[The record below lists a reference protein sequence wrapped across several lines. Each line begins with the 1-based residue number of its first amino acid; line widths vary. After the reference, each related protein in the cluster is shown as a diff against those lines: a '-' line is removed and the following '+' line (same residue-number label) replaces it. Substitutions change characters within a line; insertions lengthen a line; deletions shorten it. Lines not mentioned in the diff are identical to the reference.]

1 MLRIAVLVFN
11 QWKKRM
17 YMHYFVMVL
26 VPADTEDVMQAVAD
40 LMEPFNHWK
49 EVERSKRY
57 LEDYEI
63 QEMAD
68 HYGLSKID
76 LPALAQY
83 VCEYWERKEG
93 GLDEQ
98 GLFMI
103 ETYNPNS
110 HWDYWAIGGRWDG
123 VIQGK
128 SRNTKGRSNYGPEHE
143 QLQYNICPVRE
154 LPENVLPEWILTP
167 DGKWYEQEM
176 RSLYPT
182 PQENEAWRKVVQPLL
197 EQYQDCFAVGVDC
210 HL

>member
-1 MLRIAVLVFN
+1 MHVFTIVLI
-11 QWKKRM
+11 
-17 YMHYFVMVL
+17 
-26 VPADTEDVMQAVAD
+26 PADTQDIKAAVNALLERFSD
-40 LMEPFNHWK
+40 EK
-49 EVERSKRY
+49 RVEAYKGY
-57 LEDYEI
+57 VKGQKL
-63 QEMAD
+63 QQMAEF
-68 HYGLSKID
+68 YGLPETD
-76 LPALAQY
+76 LPALASHLKGY
-83 VCEYWERKEG
+83 YGADEAGVDEG
-93 GLDEQ
+93 GLYYISTRNPQ
-98 GLFMI
+98 GR
-103 ETYNPNS
+103 
-110 HWDYWAIGGRWDG
+110 WDYWVIGGRWDG

-154 LPENVLPEWILTP
+154 LPADVLPEWILTP